1 MDLAFWLMRKV
12 LLLWQPHYCAS
23 VVRLLRMKLYDSRS
37 AELKDFAPIRPG
49 EVSIYVCGPTV
60 QSAPHIGHL
69 RSALAYD
76 LLAKW
81 LTYRGFKVTLVRNVT
96 DIDDKVLEK
105 ALEQKTSWWSLA
117 YANEQVFAEDYKKL
131 GVALPSYEPRATG
144 HVPQMVELI
153 QLLIDRGHAYQSTDG
168 SANVYFDTASWPSYG
183 ELTNQGLDDMESEP
197 AASGKKRPQDFALWK
212 AHKSGEPESA
222 SWNTP
227 FGKGRPGWHIE
238 CSAMATHYLGE
249 SFDIHGGGLDLRF
262 PHHENELA
270 QSTAAGHKF
279 ANLWLH
285 NGLVTTAGQK
295 MSKSLGNSVS
305 SDDLFKLASPPAVR
319 YYLLSAHYRSVLD
332 YQPAVLAEA
341 QAALDRVLTFV
352 ERAQRTLSKT
362 QYSDSSEPKIPEE
375 FASEMDQD
383 LNIPAALAVL
393 HDKVRSGNADLDS
406 LRYLEASQ
414 RLAETLAMLDV
425 LGLSPE
431 NASES
436 AAKEHDALDSL
447 IRALIE
453 ERNQA
458 RANKDYARA
467 DELRDRLIAS
477 GIELSDSS
485 DNTHWKVN

>member
-1 MDLAFWLMRKV
+1 
-12 LLLWQPHYCAS
+12 
-23 VVRLLRMKLYDSRS
+23 MKLYDSRTS
-37 AELKDFAPIRPG
+37 ELKDFVPVRPG
-49 EVSIYVCGPTV
+49 EASIYVCGPTV

-76 LLAKW
+76 LLSRW
-81 LTYRGFKVTLVRNVT
+81 LSYRGLKVTLVRNVT

-105 ALEQKTSWWSLA
+105 AAEQKLSWWSLA
-117 YANEQVFAEDYKKL
+117 YANEQVFANEYKKL
-131 GVALPSYEPRATG
+131 GVAQPAYEPRATG
-144 HVPQMVELI
+144 HIPQMIELI
-153 QLLIDRGHAYQSTDG
+153 ELLIERGHAYQSTDG
-168 SANVYFDTASWPSYG
+168 SANVYFDTASWASYG
-183 ELTNQGLDDMESEP
+183 ELTNQGLEDMESEP
-197 AASGKKRPQDFALWK
+197 QASGKKRAQDFALWK
-212 AHKSGEPESA
+212 AHKPGEPESA

-249 SFDIHGGGLDLRF
+249 NFDIHGGGLDLRF

-270 QSTAAGHKF
+270 QSQAAGHKF

-285 NGLVTTAGQK
+285 NGLVTTSGQK

-305 SDDLFKLASPPAVR
+305 SDELFELATPEAVR

-332 YQPAVLAEA
+332 YQPGVLAEA
-341 QAALDRVLTFV
+341 QAALDRILTFTQ
-352 ERAQRTLSKT
+352 RAERTLAET
-362 QYSDSSEPKIPEE
+362 QYSTSMEAQVPKE
-375 FASEMDQD
+375 FADEMDHD
-383 LNIPAALAVL
+383 LNIPAALAIL
-393 HDKVRSGNADLDS
+393 HESVRAGNADLDS
-406 LRYLEASQ
+406 LRYLEASK
-414 RLAETLAMLDV
+414 RLAEVYSMLQV
-425 LGLSPE
+425 LGLKPDQ
-431 NASES
+431 S
-436 AAKEHDALDSL
+436 AGAGAKEHQALDSL